1 MDESVVDSPSRLRKN
16 VETHAGHSETAV
28 EKNGVDKNSRRRR
41 MSASGRKDV
50 LLEQIT
56 ARERGLSEVNPEE
69 HRAFPFGDA
78 ASVLEEARKQSSVLS
93 HPNEKPVAMADV
105 MALMKSIASSLDDLN
120 DRIREL
126 QAVTLNPSNTVS
138 IDADLIT
145 SDSKTPDVQKTP
157 KGPQRRMSFSS
168 LCRFASFS
176 PNSSM
181 QLQCSLSFT
190 VRVFRRR
197 SSSRPTRLKHSPS
210 CSSCTSLE
218 PLEAPLQAMSIDE
231 QHD

>member
-168 LCRFASFS
+168 LCR
-176 PNSSM
+176 
-181 QLQCSLSFT
+181 
-190 VRVFRRR
+190 R